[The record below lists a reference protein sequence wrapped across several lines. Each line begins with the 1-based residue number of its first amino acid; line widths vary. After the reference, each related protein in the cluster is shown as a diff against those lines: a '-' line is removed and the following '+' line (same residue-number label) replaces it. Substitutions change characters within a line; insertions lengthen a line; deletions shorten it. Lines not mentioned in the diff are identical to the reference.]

1 MRLAQRNPPFKLA
14 VKLSKSQPNSMDSLS
29 QIVLGASVQ
38 GAILGRYQGRK
49 AYLYGAMLGTLPD
62 LDVLI
67 RYGDPIS
74 NMTYHRGFSHSL
86 IVLTLVGLIGSWLIS
101 RYHQWRD
108 LPLPYSGRRLALAM
122 TLALT
127 THPILD
133 SFTVYGTQLL
143 WPLQES
149 LSLTPFSIASVFI
162 IDPLYTLPLLIAMVI
177 GLVKGSKLSFFKSG
191 LLANCQRLAVWMLIV
206 SSSYLMLSVG
216 LKYYAQSQ
224 AAQTLAAANIDNI
237 ARIKTMPVLPT
248 ILMWRTLAEDD
259 DKQLIELRG
268 SILDKR
274 LPEYRYLTQ
283 YEESQAI
290 QTAIPQTNQH
300 YAKRLDWFS
309 EDWTGYRTQAPDS
322 DSTKNNE
329 QLVVDDLR
337 MMAGDTAFF
346 SFVLATKDNANNQWQ
361 AIEPI
366 DAPVVTIDNQSEP
379 SRFEL
384 VKQGFKR
391 VFDESVVDKDG
402 GWELVYED

>member
-1 MRLAQRNPPFKLA
+1 
-14 VKLSKSQPNSMDSLS
+14 MDSLS

-38 GAILGRYQGRK
+38 GAILGKYQGRK

-67 RYGDPIS
+67 RYGDPVS

-86 IVLTLVGLIGSWLIS
+86 IVLTALGLGGAWLIS
-101 RYHQWRD
+101 RYHQWRNI
-108 LPLPYSGRRLALAM
+108 PLPYSTKRLALAM

-162 IDPLYTLPLLIAMVI
+162 IDPLYTLPLLIAMII
-177 GLVKGSKLSFFKSG
+177 GFIKGRKLAVFKQG
-191 LLANCQRLAVWMLIV
+191 LFANYQRLAVIMLMV
-206 SSSYLMLSVG
+206 SSSYLLLSLG
-216 LKYYAQSQ
+216 LKYQAQSK
-224 AAQTLAAANIDNI
+224 AEQTLAAAGIDNI

-248 ILMWRTLAEDD
+248 IMMWRTLAEDE
-259 DKQLIELRG
+259 QNRFIELRG
-268 SILDKR
+268 STLDKR

-283 YEESQAI
+283 YADSQAI
-290 QTAIPQTNQH
+290 QAAIPQINQH
-300 YAKRLDWFS
+300 HAERLNWFS
-309 EDWTGYRTQAPDS
+309 GYWTGYRTQKLNG
-322 DSTKNNE
+322 DSTQDPTQNRE

-346 SFVLATKDNANNQWQ
+346 SFVLATKDNDKWQ
-361 AIEPI
+361 ALAPI
-366 DAPVVTIDNQSEP
+366 DAPVINTDNKPEP

-384 VKQGFKR
+384 IKQGFKR
-391 VFDESVVDKDG
+391 VFDESVVNENG
-402 GWELVYED
+402 GWELVDEK

>member
-1 MRLAQRNPPFKLA
+1 
-14 VKLSKSQPNSMDSLS
+14 MDSLS

-38 GAILGRYQGRK
+38 GAILGKYQVRK

-86 IVLTLVGLIGSWLIS
+86 IVLTILGLGGAWLIT

-108 LPLPYSGRRLALAM
+108 LPLLYSGKRLALAM

-162 IDPLYTLPLLIAMVI
+162 IDPLYTLPLLIAMII
-177 GLVKGSKLSFFKSG
+177 GLVKGRKLSIFNTG
-191 LLANCQRLAVWMLIV
+191 LLANYQRLSVWMLII

-216 LKYYAQSQ
+216 LKYHAQGQ
-224 AAQTLAAANIDNI
+224 AEQTLAAANIDNI
-237 ARIKTMPVLPT
+237 VRIKTMPVLPT
-248 ILMWRTLAEDD
+248 TLMWRTVAEDN
-259 DKQLIELRG
+259 QNRFIELRG
-268 SILDKR
+268 SVLDSR

-283 YEESQAI
+283 YDNTQALVTNLPTASQ
-290 QTAIPQTNQH
+290 P

-309 EDWTGYRTQAPDS
+309 GDWTGYRTQTLAGNS
-322 DSTKNNE
+322 VQNNE

-346 SFVLATKDNANNQWQ
+346 SFVLANKDNANSEWQ
-361 AIEPI
+361 AIMPI
-366 DAPVVTIDNQSEP
+366 DAPVVTIDNKPQP

-384 VKQGFKR
+384 IKQGFKR
-391 VFDESVVDKDG
+391 VFDESIVDEKDWVLVDKN
-402 GWELVYED
+402 